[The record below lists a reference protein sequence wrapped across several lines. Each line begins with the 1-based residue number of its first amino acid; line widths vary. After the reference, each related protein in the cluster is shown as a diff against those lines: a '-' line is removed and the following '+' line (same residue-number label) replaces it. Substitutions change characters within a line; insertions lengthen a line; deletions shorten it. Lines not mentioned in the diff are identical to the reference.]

1 MKTLKPSLFVTAAL
15 AGILAAA
22 VPAAAHDHD
31 AHKKD
36 EHKGKP
42 AKKHKGKPAK
52 KDVVADKG
60 GDEKIH
66 CLGINACKG
75 KSECGVDGKHGCSG
89 HNACKGQGWVTLAKK
104 DCAAQKGTVHGA
116 EKAGMPA
123 KAADAPAKIGEAAE
137 PAKK

>member
-1 MKTLKPSLFVTAAL
+1 MKTLKPSLVVSAAL

-22 VPAAAHDHD
+22 APAFADHHEGEKKHDHKHGK
-31 AHKKD
+31 AKK
-36 EHKGKP
+36 EKKQKGKP
-42 AKKHKGKPAK
+42 AA
-52 KDVVADKG
+52 AAEKG

-104 DCAAQKGTVHGA
+104 DCLAQKGSVQGAAA

-123 KAADAPAKIGEAAE
+123 EKAAE